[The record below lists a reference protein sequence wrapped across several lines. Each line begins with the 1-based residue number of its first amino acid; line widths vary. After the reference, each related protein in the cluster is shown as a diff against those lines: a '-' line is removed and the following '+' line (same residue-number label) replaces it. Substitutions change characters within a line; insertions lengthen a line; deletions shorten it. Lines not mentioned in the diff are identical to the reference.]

1 VSIGQ
6 ILKRTWNGY
15 NKHRLADLAAMLTYY
30 AIFALFPF
38 AILTVT
44 VTLLFLPGDVLHDA
58 FQLIAVAMPG
68 TVAAFMLEQLKR
80 MEETAAGGFAIVA
93 FALAVWGASRGA
105 VALQTA
111 LNSIHE
117 VKETRPW
124 WKVQLV
130 AIGVTLGVSLLIL
143 VALALLLVGPAVGH
157 WIADKLYLGTVFD
170 VAWTIGRWVGAALL
184 IMLVWAC
191 LYYFLPNIE
200 RRFRWVTPGAIVG
213 VLLWLG
219 ASRAFIF
226 YADNYASYDK
236 TYGTLAIS
244 IVFLTW
250 IWLSS
255 MTLLVGGQLDDALD
269 ELRKQ
274 TEPAGEIPR
283 KESAY
288 PVTPEVGRKPLP
300 VDDHPEH
307 PKHKERPVEDR
318 RLTTQTNR
326 EFGLA
331 DLAKRVGDD
340 FATLA
345 KSHVELARTELSSG
359 VKSTAI
365 DAGAIVLGGI
375 VALIGL
381 AMLCTAAIAG
391 AEPLIPALW
400 LRLVLGAV
408 LYMGL
413 GAALIGVFV
422 KRLRGEPLNM
432 KRTRTEVERT
442 AHALKESVQNG

>member
-1 VSIGQ
+1 MSIGR
-6 ILKRTWNGY
+6 ILKETWNGF
-15 NKHRLADLAAMLTYY
+15 NKHRLGDLAAMLTYY

-44 VTLLFLPGDVLHDA
+44 LTLMFMPPDVLRDA
-58 FQLIAVAMPG
+58 FKLIAVTLPG
-68 TVAAFMLEQLKR
+68 PVAAFATEQLAK
-80 MEETAAGGFAIVA
+80 MEQQAAGGFAIAA
-93 FALAVWGASRGA
+93 FLLAVWGSSRGA
-105 VALQTA
+105 VALQTV
-111 LNSIHE
+111 LNEIHE

-130 AIGVTLGVSLLIL
+130 AIGTTLGVSILIL
-143 VALALLLVGPAVGH
+143 TALALLLVGPAVGH

-170 VAWTIGRWVGAALL
+170 VAWTIGRWVGAAILV
-184 IMLVWAC
+184 MLVWAC
-191 LYYFLPNIE
+191 LYYFLPNIK

-213 VLLWLG
+213 VLLWLA
-219 ASRAFIF
+219 ASRGFIF
-226 YADNYASYDK
+226 YADNFASYDK
-236 TYGTLAIS
+236 TYGTLGIA

-255 MTLLVGGQLDDALD
+255 MTLLVGGEIDDAID
-269 ELRKQ
+269 EIRKQ
-274 TEPAGEIPR
+274 KEPAGEIPQ
-283 KESAY
+283 KTAAY
-288 PVTPEVGRKPLP
+288 PVTPAVGRLTIPTN
-300 VDDHPEH
+300 DT
-307 PKHKERPVEDR
+307 PKTKERPVEDR
-318 RLTTQTNR
+318 RLTTQPNR

-345 KSHVELARTELSSG
+345 KNHVELARAELASG

-365 DAGAIVLGGI
+365 DAGAIILGGV

-391 AEPLIPALW
+391 AEPVIPQLW
-400 LRLVLGAV
+400 LRLLLGAV

-413 GAALIGVFV
+413 GAALVGIFA
-422 KRLRGEPLNM
+422 KRLRGEPLTM
-432 KRTRTEVERT
+432 KRSRVEAGRT